1 MTWQDAPGFVGKML
15 AWKKGALQTAS
26 EGNIAGCGEAEVE
39 LKNESWQGRRFGI
52 SLLQTEAHVH

>member
-39 LKNESWQGRRFGI
+39 LKNESW
-52 SLLQTEAHVH
+52 